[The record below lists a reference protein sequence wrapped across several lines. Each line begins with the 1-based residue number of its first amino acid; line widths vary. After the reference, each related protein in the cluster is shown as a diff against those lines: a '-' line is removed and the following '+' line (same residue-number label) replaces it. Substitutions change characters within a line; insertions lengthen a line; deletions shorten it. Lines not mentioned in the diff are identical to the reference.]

1 MDNLSNR
8 DKIRM
13 AEIFQDPTQF
23 KADMKDFVMIQ
34 KREHNPELSVF
45 SNFVLDL
52 VDFKDRVRPIA
63 NDISLM
69 DVTRRYQKSNIKE
82 LEQETEE
89 LQDTIRKVQA
99 EVERD
104 ALEEGYSS
112 KEIEETPG
120 PRQWV

>member
-120 PRQWV
+120 PRQ